1 MNSPKFAMS
10 VIPDSNRLC
19 NLSLI
24 LPCCRTHRLRTDGE
38 GWGGRGKNQEE
49 LTQGVMGGGSQLVGK
64 TGSQRLQRWGS
75 DSISM

>member
-1 MNSPKFAMS
+1 MS
-10 VIPDSNRLC
+10 LVTSSLELQRQWLDGEIGY
-19 NLSLI
+19 LI